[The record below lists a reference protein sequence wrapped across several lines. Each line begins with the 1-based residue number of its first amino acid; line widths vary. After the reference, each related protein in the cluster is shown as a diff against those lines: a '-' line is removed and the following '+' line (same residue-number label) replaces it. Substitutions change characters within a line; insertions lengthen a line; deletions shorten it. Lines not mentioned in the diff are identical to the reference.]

1 MKNRVIKVHAIDVQK
16 LFIVVLSSGKR
27 LIVILFDKQQFLAV
41 DHFSLLTLLTLLMI
55 SESFFS

>member
-41 DHFSLLTLLTLLMI
+41 DHFSLLTLLMI

>member
-41 DHFSLLTLLTLLMI
+41 DHFSLLT
-55 SESFFS
+55 

>member
-1 MKNRVIKVHAIDVQK
+1 MKNRIIKVNASDGQK

-41 DHFSLLTLLTLLMI
+41 DHFSLLTLLRI